1 MSSSDSDDGFYSNVN
16 VFKNIRLAR
25 EQLRKNLEFQEGS
38 TENIGKSHEG
48 SSTVNDVNVA
58 KITDLPNTTRNDSFI
73 DSVEDDLILDEIIAK
88 NSKPARGR
96 GRGRG
101 RKKKESIVEP
111 PKPPEV
117 SNTRGRGRGRGGKR
131 GRASKTNVTD
141 TELRLDTSEL
151 LNGTSNRR
159 KRNGTSSSISEADD
173 SILANILSVLTGR
186 GRGRKRRATY
196 SPNSSVE
203 EVLESLLT
211 GNVSR
216 RGRGTPTSRR
226 GRGSPWGRGRGR
238 VGGRGGTRQPI
249 MDRPLVLP
257 NVNMIP
263 SYPTY
268 SIGNTDEYY
277 DKSDD
282 VPLFSKPTST
292 PTTVTDNVVMLDSEE
307 TDAED
312 NEPLSVKVIWRSLEI
327 SKFTIRKYQKLTQI
341 FDHFAQKE
349 NVGKDKLLFTYNNK
363 IFTCDDTPASIDYNI
378 AKFIDGGIVSQ
389 SLKDIVHEKTKVN
402 GIQIKFQCQNS
413 KKPIEITIG
422 KDDKVSLAMTQCA
435 ERLEIPLN
443 KLKFE
448 FDGDVIVGTNTPQ
461 QMGLEN
467 GDCIDVIILS

>member
-16 VFKNIRLAR
+16 VFKKIRLAR
-25 EQLRKNLEFQEGS
+25 EQLRKNLECQEGS
-38 TENIGKSHEG
+38 TENTGKSHEG

-58 KITDLPNTTRNDSFI
+58 KITENLPNTTTNDSFI

-151 LNGTSNRR
+151 LNGASNKR

-173 SILANILSVLTGR
+173 SILADMLSALLTSR
-186 GRGRKRRATY
+186 GRGRKRRAAY

-203 EVLESLLT
+203 EVLERLLT
-211 GNVSR
+211 GNVTR
-216 RGRGTPTSRR
+216 
-226 GRGSPWGRGRGR
+226 RGSPWGRGRGR
-238 VGGRGGTRQPI
+238 VGGRGGMRQPI

-257 NVNMIP
+257 NINMIP

-268 SIGNTDEYY
+268 SFGNTDGYY
-277 DKSDD
+277 DKSND

-292 PTTVTDNVVMLDSEE
+292 PTNVTDDVVMLDSEE

-312 NEPLSVKVIWRSLEI
+312 NEPLSVKVIWRSWEI
-327 SKFTIRKYQKLTQI
+327 SKFMIRKYQKLTQI

-363 IFTCDDTPASIDYNI
+363 ILTCDDTPASIVYNI

-389 SLKDIVHEKTKVN
+389 SLRNIVHEKTKVN

-435 ERLEIPLN
+435 ERLEVPLN

-448 FDGDVIVGTNTPQ
+448 FDGDIVVGTNTPQ

>member
-25 EQLRKNLEFQEGS
+25 EQLRKDLECEEGS
-38 TENIGKSHEG
+38 TNNTGKSHECSG
-48 SSTVNDVNVA
+48 TVENDVTVT
-58 KITDLPNTTRNDSFI
+58 KIAENLRSNTANDSLV

-101 RKKKESIVEP
+101 RKKKETTVEP
-111 PKPPEV
+111 PKPPAV
-117 SNTRGRGRGRGGKR
+117 SNTRGRGRGRGEKR
-131 GRASKTNVTD
+131 GRASKNNVTD
-141 TELRLDTSEL
+141 TEISNALDTIES

-159 KRNGTSSSISEADD
+159 NGRNSSTSQVDNSMI
-173 SILANILSVLTGR
+173 ANILNGLTGRSR

-203 EVLESLLT
+203 EVLDGLQT
-211 GNVSR
+211 GNVTR
-216 RGRGTPTSRR
+216 RGRSYPSRRCR
-226 GRGSPWGRGRGR
+226 GRGNQWQS
-238 VGGRGGTRQPI
+238 I
-249 MDRPLVLP
+249 MNMVLP
-257 NVNMIP
+257 SIMTS
-263 SYPTY
+263 SYPIY
-268 SIGNTDEYY
+268 SVGNTDEYY

-282 VPLFSKPTST
+282 VPLFSKPTSDL
-292 PTTVTDNVVMLDSEE
+292 PTKVTDDVVMLDNEE

-312 NEPLSVKVIWRSLEI
+312 NEPLSVKVIWKSLDI

-341 FDHFAQKE
+341 FDHFSQKE

-363 IFTCDDTPASIDYNI
+363 ILTCNDTPASIDYNI
-378 AKFIDGGIVSQ
+378 AKFIDGGVVSQ
-389 SLKDIVHEKTKVN
+389 SIKNIVHEKTTIN

-413 KKPIEITIG
+413 KKPVEITIG

-435 ERLEIPLN
+435 ERLELPLN

-448 FDGDVIVGTNTPQ
+448 FDGDIVVGTNTPQ